1 MNSALALL
9 IGAIISIMLSF
20 NGMLEKNIGGT
31 YALVVI
37 HIVGL
42 LCISII
48 MIVKREKIKINKK
61 VPIYLFSGGAI
72 GVALTLV
79 NMATIG
85 EIGVALTT
93 ALAVFGQLVFSSL
106 IDHYGLFGMTK
117 YKFNSKKIVGFII
130 VAIGLIV
137 MTVV

>member
-1 MNSALALL
+1 MNSILALL
-9 IGAIISIMLSF
+9 IGSIISIMISF
-20 NGMLEKNIGGT
+20 NGMLERNIGGT

-42 LCISII
+42 ICISMI
-48 MIVKREKIKINKK
+48 MIIKREKVKVYKN

-79 NMATIG
+79 NMATIRG
-85 EIGVALTT
+85 IGVALTT
-93 ALAVFGQLVFSSL
+93 ALAVFGQLVFSSF

-117 YKFNSKKIVGFII
+117 YKFNPKKIVGFVI
-130 VAIGLIV
+130 VTIGLIV
-137 MTVV
+137 MTIV